1 MNLNWSPELYW
12 IAWNWLRFKRRE
24 FSGIEVEWK
33 WNYFDWKFLIT
44 WNKFRDL
51 FQVIKLVNAW
61 FIKWMGFF
69 LYLCIMTATSRS
81 DLICSLH
88 FIFVIAVNKLK
99 QDLVKAL
106 EARSGSQE
114 EQLSLVQKSSEINT
128 ELIGVQGK
136 LKEEEQRK
144 NVLESECSGL
154 KVRNVYH

>member
-1 MNLNWSPELYW
+1 
-12 IAWNWLRFKRRE
+12 
-24 FSGIEVEWK
+24 
-33 WNYFDWKFLIT
+33 
-44 WNKFRDL
+44 
-51 FQVIKLVNAW
+51 
-61 FIKWMGFF
+61 
-69 LYLCIMTATSRS
+69 MTATSRS

-88 FIFVIAVNKLK
+88 FIFVIEVNKLK

-154 KVRNVYH
+154 KVRNIYH